1 MKKLF
6 FSSLILIVSL
16 VCLTS
21 CETTAAVTA
30 ETPISTEVIWYDTDN
45 NLTVVY
51 IDGIANYRYWDAV
64 YSRYYYRPVPH
75 HRYHYISRRPPMHH
89 HHARPVPPPHRH
101 HPTINHRPN
110 PNVRSHG
117 TYGHGP
123 NVNSSTR
130 HIGGNHNGSI
140 SRPSGGNRNGH
151 GGGTHHFGGRR

>member
-21 CETTAAVTA
+21 CETVAVAAEV
-30 ETPISTEVIWYDTDN
+30 PVSTEVIWYDTNN

-51 IDGIANYRYWDAV
+51 INGIANYRYWDAV

-75 HRYHYISRRPPMHH
+75 YRYRYISRRPPMHH
-89 HHARPVPPPHRH
+89 ARPIPPPHRH

-117 TYGHGP
+117 THGRGP
-123 NVNSSTR
+123 SINSSTR
-130 HIGGNHNGSI
+130 HIGGNHNSSI
-140 SRPSGGNRNGH
+140 FRPSGGNRNGH
-151 GGGTHHFGGRR
+151 SSGNHHFGGRR

>member
-21 CETTAAVTA
+21 CETVAVAAEV
-30 ETPISTEVIWYDTDN
+30 PVSTEVVWYDTDN

-51 IDGIANYRYWDAV
+51 INGIANYRYWDAV

-89 HHARPVPPPHRH
+89 HHARPVPPRHHGSWHHTPGNPHRYS
-101 HPTINHRPN
+101 PRI
-110 PNVRSHG
+110 
-117 TYGHGP
+117 
-123 NVNSSTR
+123 NSSTR
-130 HIGGNHNGSI
+130 HMGGNIHH
-140 SRPSGGNRNGH
+140 PSGGRNGH
-151 GGGTHHFGGRR
+151 NSHGHFGGRR

>member
-21 CETTAAVTA
+21 CETVAVAAEV
-30 ETPISTEVIWYDTDN
+30 PVSTEVIWYDTDN

-51 IDGIANYRYWDAV
+51 INGIANYRYWDAV

-75 HRYHYISRRPPMHH
+75 HRYRYISRRPPMHH

-110 PNVRSHG
+110 PNIRSHG
-117 TYGHGP
+117 TYGRGP
-123 NVNSSTR
+123 SVNSSTR
-130 HIGGNHNGSI
+130 HMGGNHGSI

-151 GGGTHHFGGRR
+151 SGGNHHFGGRR

>member
-6 FSSLILIVSL
+6 FSSIILIVSL

-21 CETTAAVTA
+21 CETVAVAA
-30 ETPISTEVIWYDTDN
+30 ETPVSTEIVWYDTDN

-75 HRYHYISRRPPMHH
+75 HRYHYINRRPPMHH

-101 HPTINHRPN
+101 QPNMNHHPN
-110 PNVRSHG
+110 PNVRPDGHHG
-117 TYGHGP
+117 HRP

-130 HIGGNHNGSI
+130 HRGGNHVGHS
-140 SRPSGGNRNGH
+140 SRPSGGNRNNHSSGN
-151 GGGTHHFGGRR
+151 HHFGGRR

>member
-21 CETTAAVTA
+21 CDTVAVAAEV
-30 ETPISTEVIWYDTDN
+30 PVSTEVIWYDTNN

-51 IDGIANYRYWDAV
+51 INGIANYRYWDAV

-75 HRYHYISRRPPMHH
+75 HRYRYISRRPPM

-110 PNVRSHG
+110 PNVRPHG
-117 TYGHGP
+117 FHGHGP
-123 NVNSSTR
+123 TVNSSTR
-130 HIGGNHNGSI
+130 HMGGNSTGHI
-140 SRPSGGNRNGH
+140 TRPSGGRNEHNNH
-151 GGGTHHFGGRR
+151 GHFGGRR